1 MNGHIHPQ
9 NVKGQDEVTKLS
21 SQTPVK
27 IAPNFEDLHEPE
39 TINKGVQELKD
50 KANKESEAPAHTEI
64 LGQLLQQVEPLDFEA
79 LANPHNSDGFR
90 LNEKHYCVSSIEN
103 IIELAQINRWGIC
116 KNHDNIYLFNGNYW
130 TQLDKETFQKFL
142 GEAAEKQGV
151 VKFSARFYLFKE
163 KLFNQFLS
171 AGYLAT
177 PEINKETVL
186 INLLNGT
193 FEINTKGTELRPFE
207 PSDFLTYQLPFKYD
221 PEATAPKFE
230 TYLNRVLPD
239 KERQNVLAEFLGYVF
254 IKNGSKRLKEEKVLI
269 LYGTGANGKSV
280 FFEIVNA
287 LLGRENVSNY
297 SLQNLTEEKGFYR
310 VKIENKLVNYASEI
324 SVKLDNATFKQLAS
338 GEPVEVCQ
346 KFGQPY
352 TMYNYAKLIFNCNE
366 LPKDVEHTE
375 GYFRRFLIIPF
386 DVTIPAHEQDKTLHI
401 QIIEN
406 ELSGV
411 FNWVLNGLERLLK
424 QGKFSECEAAKKAS
438 EKYKRE
444 SDSVAMFLD
453 EKEYEPSLTETIPW
467 SDIFQDYKNFCQ
479 ENLYRPCA
487 KTQFTNRL
495 KNSGI
500 ESKRINSGIRVYAK
514 KNNCF

>member
-9 NVKGQDEVTKLS
+9 SVKGQDEVTKLS
-21 SQTPVK
+21 SQIPVK
-27 IAPNFEDLHEPE
+27 IAPNFEDLTNPE
-39 TINKGVQELKD
+39 TLKKEVQKLKD
-50 KANKESEAPAHTEI
+50 KADKESEAPAHTEI
-64 LGQLLQQVEPLDFEA
+64 LGQLLEQVEPLDFEK
-79 LANPHNSDGFR
+79 LANPLDSENFR
-90 LNEKHYCVSSIEN
+90 ITDKHLCVLSVEN
-103 IIELAQINRWGIC
+103 IIEIAEKKRWGIC
-116 KNHDNIYLFNGNYW
+116 KNNDFIYLFNGNYW
-130 TQLDKETFQKFL
+130 AQIDKETFQKFL
-142 GEAAEKQGV
+142 GEAAERQGV
-151 VKFSARFYLFKE
+151 NKISARFYMFRD

-171 AGYLAT
+171 TGFLPT
-177 PEINKETVL
+177 PVINKETVL

-193 FEINTKGTELRPFE
+193 FEINTKGNKLRPFD

-221 PEATAPKFE
+221 PEATAPKFQ

-287 LLGRENVSNY
+287 LLGKENVTNY

-411 FNWVLNGLERLLK
+411 FNWVLNGLERLLR
-424 QGKFSECEAAKKAS
+424 QGKFSECEAAKKAT
-438 EKYKRE
+438 ENYKKE
-444 SDSVAMFLD
+444 SDSVMMFLD
-453 EKEYEPSLTETIPW
+453 ECEYEPSQNETIEFKT
-467 SDIFQDYKNFCQ
+467 IFQDYRNYCD
-479 ENLYRPCA
+479 ENGFRRCSS
-487 KTQFTNRL
+487 KTFTDRL
-495 KNSGI
+495 KNSGF
-500 ESKRINSGIRVYAK
+500 EKKRTNTGIRVYAK
-514 KNNCF
+514 KNNSF